1 MSGATQQFLE
11 LNEIKEGVVVLKDK
25 TLRGIIM
32 ISSINF
38 ALKSEQEQQS
48 IIFQFQN
55 FLNTLDFPL
64 EIIMQSKKLNISNYL
79 DKLNQMREAEEN
91 QLLKVQIR
99 EYGNFIRKIIS
110 GGSIMSKNFYA
121 TIPFNF
127 GELKSVSTQ
136 KKQKEENAEAIKE
149 ERFQRAKVQLMQ
161 RMRFAASGLRRCGLK
176 SIALNTTELI
186 GLFWALYHPEKSE
199 VGYYP
204 NIPSELIKYAP
215 SPRTASDIKNLNL
228 LLENSL

>member
-11 LNEIKEGVVVLKDK
+11 FSEIKEGVLILKDQ

-64 EIIMQSKKLNISNYL
+64 EIIMQSRKLNISGYL

-121 TIPFNF
+121 TVPFNF
-127 GELKSVSTQ
+127 GELRKTSTQ
-136 KKQKEENAEAIKE
+136 KDQEKQSTETIKE
-149 ERFQRAKVQLMQ
+149 ERFQRAKSQLLQ
-161 RMRFAASGLRRCGLK
+161 RMQFASVGLKRCGLQCV
-176 SIALNTTELI
+176 ALSTAELI
-186 GLFWALYHPEKSE
+186 ELFWGLYHPEKAE
-199 VGYYP
+199 TGYYP
-204 NIPSELIKYAP
+204 NIPPEIIK
-215 SPRTASDIKNLNL
+215 
-228 LLENSL
+228 

>member
-11 LNEIKEGVVVLKDK
+11 LDEIKEGVVILKDK
-25 TLRGIIM
+25 TLRGIMM

-48 IIFQFQN
+48 IIFQFQS

-127 GELKSVSTQ
+127 GELRSVPTQ
-136 KKQKEENAEAIKE
+136 KKQKEESAEIIKE
-149 ERFQRAKVQLMQ
+149 ERFQRAKSQLLQ
-161 RMRFAASGLRRCGLK
+161 RMQFASVGLKRCGLQCV
-176 SIALNTTELI
+176 ALSTAELI
-186 GLFWALYHPEKSE
+186 ELFWGLYHPEKAE
-199 VGYYP
+199 IGYYP
-204 NIPSELIKYAP
+204 NIPSELIK
-215 SPRTASDIKNLNL
+215 
-228 LLENSL
+228 

>member
-11 LNEIKEGVVVLKDK
+11 FSEIKEGVLILKDQ

-64 EIIMQSKKLNISNYL
+64 EIIIQSRKLNISNYL
-79 DKLNQMREAEEN
+79 DKLNQMRESEEN

-121 TIPFNF
+121 TVPFNF
-127 GELKSVSTQ
+127 GELRAVPTQ
-136 KKQKEENAEAIKE
+136 KDKEKQNTETIKE
-149 ERFQRAKVQLMQ
+149 ERFQRAKSQLAQ
-161 RMRFAASGLRRCGLK
+161 RMQFASSGLRRCGLQCVGL
-176 SIALNTTELI
+176 STAELI
-186 GLFWALYHPEKSE
+186 ELFWGLYHPEKAE
-199 VGYYP
+199 IGYYP
-204 NIPSELIKYAP
+204 NIPPELIK
-215 SPRTASDIKNLNL
+215 
-228 LLENSL
+228 

>member
-11 LNEIKEGVVVLKDK
+11 LDEIKEGVVILKDK
-25 TLRGIIM
+25 TLRGIMM
-32 ISSINF
+32 ISSVNF

-48 IIFQFQN
+48 IIFQFQS

-64 EIIMQSKKLNISNYL
+64 EITMQSKKLNISNYL

-121 TIPFNF
+121 TVPFNF
-127 GELKSVSTQ
+127 GELRSVPAQ
-136 KKQKEENAEAIKE
+136 KKQKEESAEIIKE
-149 ERFQRAKVQLMQ
+149 ERFQRAKSQLLQ
-161 RMRFAASGLRRCGLK
+161 RMQFASVGLKRCGLQCV
-176 SIALNTTELI
+176 ALSTAELI
-186 GLFWALYHPEKSE
+186 ELFWGLYHPEKAE
-199 VGYYP
+199 IGYYP
-204 NIPSELIKYAP
+204 NIPFELIK
-215 SPRTASDIKNLNL
+215 
-228 LLENSL
+228 

>member
-11 LNEIKEGVVVLKDK
+11 LDEIKEGVVILKDK
-25 TLRGIIM
+25 TLRGIMI

-48 IIFQFQN
+48 IIFQFQS

-127 GELKSVSTQ
+127 GELRSVPTQ
-136 KKQKEENAEAIKE
+136 KKQKEESAEIIKE
-149 ERFQRAKVQLMQ
+149 ERFQRAKSQLLQ
-161 RMRFAASGLRRCGLK
+161 RMQFASVGLKRCGLQCV
-176 SIALNTTELI
+176 ALSTAELI
-186 GLFWALYHPEKSE
+186 ELFWGLYHPEKAE
-199 VGYYP
+199 IGYYP
-204 NIPSELIKYAP
+204 NIPSELIK
-215 SPRTASDIKNLNL
+215 
-228 LLENSL
+228 

>member
-11 LNEIKEGVVVLKDK
+11 LDEIKEGVVILKDK
-25 TLRGIIM
+25 TLRGIMM
-32 ISSINF
+32 ISSVNF

-48 IIFQFQN
+48 IIFQFQS

-64 EIIMQSKKLNISNYL
+64 EITMQSKKLNISNYL

-121 TIPFNF
+121 TVPFNF
-127 GELKSVSTQ
+127 GELRSVPAQ
-136 KKQKEENAEAIKE
+136 KKQKEESAEIIKE
-149 ERFQRAKVQLMQ
+149 ERFQRAKSQLLQ
-161 RMRFAASGLRRCGLK
+161 RMQFASVGLKRCGLQCV
-176 SIALNTTELI
+176 ALSTAELI
-186 GLFWALYHPEKSE
+186 ELFWGLYHPEKAE
-199 VGYYP
+199 IGYYP
-204 NIPSELIKYAP
+204 NIPSELIK
-215 SPRTASDIKNLNL
+215 
-228 LLENSL
+228 

>member
-11 LNEIKEGVVVLKDK
+11 FNEIKEGVLILKDQ
-25 TLRGIIM
+25 TLRGVLM

-55 FLNTLDFPL
+55 FLNTLDFPI
-64 EIIMQSKKLNISNYL
+64 EIIMQSRKLNISSYL

-110 GGSIMSKNFYA
+110 GGTIMSKNFYA

-127 GELKSVSTQ
+127 GELRVVPTQ
-136 KKQKEENAEAIKE
+136 KDQEKQNAEMIKE
-149 ERFQRAKVQLMQ
+149 EKFQRAKSQLLQ
-161 RMRFAASGLRRCGLK
+161 RMQFASSGLRRCGLQCVPL
-176 SIALNTTELI
+176 STAELI
-186 GLFWALYHPEKSE
+186 ELFWGLYHPEKAE
-199 VGYYP
+199 IGYYP
-204 NIPSELIKYAP
+204 NIPPELIK
-215 SPRTASDIKNLNL
+215 
-228 LLENSL
+228 